1 MMSDNI
7 QIPQKLRKFE
17 NLHIVFWIFKDMSWS
32 MGWKTLGMFM
42 ILPTLSLAIY
52 LTYKFRKDQTEW
64 YHNLAVIC
72 WIFAN
77 SYWMISEFFSF
88 DKTHVFREITG
99 VQLSIIPFGFGIL
112 LLAYYYL
119 ILKRKYA

>member
-1 MMSDNI
+1 MSKNL

-32 MGWKTLGMFM
+32 MGWKVLGMFM
-42 ILPTLSLAIY
+42 ILPTLSLALY
-52 LTYKFRKDQTEW
+52 LTYKFRNDQTEW

-77 SYWMISEFFSF
+77 SYWMISEFYSF
-88 DKTHVFREITG
+88 DEKHVIGKITG
-99 VQLSIIPFGFGIL
+99 VQLSILPFGFGIL

-119 ILKRKYA
+119 ILLRRNA